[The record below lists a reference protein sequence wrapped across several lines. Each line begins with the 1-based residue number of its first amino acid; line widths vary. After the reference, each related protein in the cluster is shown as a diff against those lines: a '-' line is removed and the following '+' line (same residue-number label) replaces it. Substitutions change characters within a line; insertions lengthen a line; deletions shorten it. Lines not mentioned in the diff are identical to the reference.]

1 MSCRFR
7 QGRKQAGQGVY
18 TLRGAWG
25 RGDTTMEWEHS
36 YTINRYCR
44 NGPKAK
50 AQIYGESLTR
60 SPLLLPLLAA
70 LSVSATIMRGHSCPV
85 HFIDIQ
91 DTPILLNI
99 QSCVRFILRW
109 WLLEAGYRLGPN
121 ERSHSL
127 TRLIRAD
134 FPAPRT
140 NVHRPENIAEH
151 SQGYRQLTGRNEK
164 GAPQVMSQ
172 IRSQAGCGRLGATHT
187 V

>member
-1 MSCRFR
+1 MGTGQWNGSIATRLTGTVETVQRQKHRFTQR
-7 QGRKQAGQGVY
+7 ISYMV
-18 TLRGAWG
+18 
-25 RGDTTMEWEHS
+25 TTASASSSSAVCVCHDNERAQLSSSFYRHPGHTHPFKYPEL
-36 YTINRYCR
+36 
-44 NGPKAK
+44 GP
-50 AQIYGESLTR
+50 
-60 SPLLLPLLAA
+60 
-70 LSVSATIMRGHSCPV
+70 
-85 HFIDIQ
+85 
-91 DTPILLNI
+91 
-99 QSCVRFILRW
+99 FILRW
-109 WLLEAGYRLGPN
+109 WLLETGYRLGPN

-151 SQGYRQLTGRNEK
+151 LQGYRQLTGRNEK